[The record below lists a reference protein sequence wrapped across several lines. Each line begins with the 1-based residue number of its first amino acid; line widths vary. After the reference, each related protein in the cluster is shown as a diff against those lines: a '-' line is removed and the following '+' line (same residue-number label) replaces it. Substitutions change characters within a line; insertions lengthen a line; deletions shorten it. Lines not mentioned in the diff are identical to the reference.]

1 MSAEGLRKLAAEFR
15 RSMDHDTVMDWA
27 VDAVSSLKEAADE
40 LSRLQSLSDQN
51 RLTGGWRD
59 IESAPKD
66 GSYIVAWGKPCS
78 SADEG
83 PWVTRWQD
91 YGEGSIALE
100 RWKSGDGPKGTFW
113 HSEPVN
119 NWTNGWKPTHW
130 QPLPSPPLPLPG
142 GEEKR

>member
-1 MSAEGLRKLAAEFR
+1 MSDLIERLRNGCVWHPREDRERRGNVDEAA
-15 RSMDHDTVMDWA
+15 SDLLMN
-27 VDAVSSLKEAADE
+27 EAADE

-66 GSYIVAWGKPCS
+66 GATILVWFDRPGIGVRAVHWERPEWS
-78 SADEG
+78 SEPDAGLWHVSDLKHG
-83 PWVTRWQD
+83 PFPLRR
-91 YGEGSIALE
+91 YC
-100 RWKSGDGPKGTFW
+100 SGDDKF
-113 HSEPVN
+113 
-119 NWTNGWKPTHW
+119 W

>member
-1 MSAEGLRKLAAEFR
+1 MSDLIEQIRALVDMTPGDYRTLAHSSVAR
-15 RSMDHDTVMDWA
+15 
-27 VDAVSSLKEAADE
+27 VSLQARLTEAADE

-66 GSYIVAWGKPCS
+66 GATILVWFDRPGIGVRAVHWERPEWS
-78 SADEG
+78 SEPDAGLWHVSDLKHG
-83 PWVTRWQD
+83 PFPLRR
-91 YGEGSIALE
+91 YC
-100 RWKSGDGPKGTFW
+100 SGDDKF
-113 HSEPVN
+113 
-119 NWTNGWKPTHW
+119 W